1 MSRAAIVGLVV
12 VVAGLS
18 GCATP
23 ARVIRQDA
31 ASVVVAVPDNTNAW
45 PFYYQ
50 DEARSLAGGYVKD
63 PVLVSSQRV
72 KVGEQVT
79 NATDTTRRDLGGQ
92 KPFGDVVTSA
102 STTSVSDKYEYHLE
116 YRSSSPLRGPVTLST
131 GSPGPAASLNP
142 QGPPTADPNKPAL
155 TDPLQPLKL
164 PTTPATNL
172 PTTTIP
178 GPGR

>member
-1 MSRAAIVGLVV
+1 MSRAAMVGLVIV
-12 VVAGLS
+12 AAGLS

-50 DEARSLAGGYVKD
+50 DEARQLASGYVKD
-63 PVLVSSQRV
+63 PVLVASQRV

-79 NATDTTRRDLGGQ
+79 NSTDTTRRDIGGQ
-92 KPFGDVVTSA
+92 KPVGDVVTSS
-102 STTSVSDKYEYHLE
+102 STTSVSDRYEYHLE
-116 YRSSSPLRGPVTLST
+116 YRSSSPLRGPVTFST
-131 GSPGPAASLNP
+131 GPAGPAASLNP
-142 QGPPTADPNKPAL
+142 QGPQTGDPNKPL
-155 TDPLQPLKL
+155 TDPLQPLK
-164 PTTPATNL
+164 PPATPATNL
-172 PTTTIP
+172 PPTTLP

>member
-1 MSRAAIVGLVV
+1 MSRAAVLGLVV
-12 VVAGLS
+12 VAAGLS

-50 DEARSLAGGYVKD
+50 DEARQLAGGYVKD
-63 PVLVSSQRV
+63 PVLISTQRV

-79 NATDTTRRDLGGQ
+79 SATDTTRRDIGGQ
-92 KPFGDVVTSA
+92 KPVGDVVTSS
-102 STTSVSDKYEYHLE
+102 STTSVSDEYEYHLE

-131 GSPGPAASLNP
+131 GPNTPAASLNP
-142 QGPPTADPNKPAL
+142 QGPLTGDPTKPGL
-155 TDPLQPLKL
+155 NPPMPPLNPQ
-164 PTTPATNL
+164 TSPATSL
-172 PTTTIP
+172 PPTNIP